1 MATLIWTAYSYVLM
15 KFLMYHYLCC
25 NNAAYVSIAQVIN
38 SNWANIIKLYES
50 CLQGKLML
58 GALYTVTWGRNK
70 MEERFHHIV
79 STKC

>member
-50 CLQGKLML
+50 CLQGKV
-58 GALYTVTWGRNK
+58 ALIALAVPLQMTLVWNEKKRNL
-70 MEERFHHIV
+70 
-79 STKC
+79 